1 MLNSVSVYNTTQ
13 NLLLTM
19 LNSVSMYNTTPRP
32 IQYTCSIYTHIT
44 QNLLLTMLNS
54 VRVYNTTP
62 RPIQYTCNIYT
73 HYTKPP
79 TNHVEQCESVQYYT
93 KAYTIYM

>member
-1 MLNSVSVYNTTQ
+1 
-13 NLLLTM
+13 
-19 LNSVSMYNTTPRP
+19 
-32 IQYTCSIYTHIT
+32 
-44 QNLLLTMLNS
+44 MLNS

-73 HYTKPP
+73 HYTKPLTNHVEQSESVQYYTKP
-79 TNHVEQCESVQYYT
+79 LTNHVEQCESVQYYTKPLTNHVEQCESVQYYT